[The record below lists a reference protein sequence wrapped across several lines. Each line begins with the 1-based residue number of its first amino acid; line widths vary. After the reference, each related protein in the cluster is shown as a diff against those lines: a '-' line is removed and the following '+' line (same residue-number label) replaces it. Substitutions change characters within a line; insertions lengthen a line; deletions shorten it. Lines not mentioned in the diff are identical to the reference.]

1 MNCPLRAFS
10 GRGDELRLVLKFDCF
25 VSKLADVKKKVGIPH
40 PKSNEPAVDSGEWSN
55 FDGKWIGR
63 HAPYSS

>member
-1 MNCPLRAFS
+1 LNSPLRAFS
-10 GRGDELRLVLKFDCF
+10 GRGDELRLVLKVDC
-25 VSKLADVKKKVGIPH
+25 SDLEQADVKKKVGIPH
-40 PKSNEPAVDSGEWSN
+40 PKSNESAVDSGEWSN